1 MKVRAS
7 SAVILKTL
15 LKMICMS
22 ADDGSRSTIVMG
34 LPSGQ
39 IRVCALKIFTSSA
52 LVRLVVEFAVS
63 ATIASCFAWAVPD
76 AAATHTNASSR
87 RQSFIGV
94 YSLSLEVTATD
105 NFGTKAP
112 DGLRFRD
119 GESGFSSQQLCHPEH
134 STCWGG
140 IRRECKRVCH

>member
-76 AAATHTNASSR
+76 AAATHTNARSR
-87 RQSFIGV
+87 RQSFIRCIFSHLKSPQQITEVMKPRLRLVHALPMETG
-94 YSLSLEVTATD
+94 LSVLLV
-105 NFGTKAP
+105 GTR
-112 DGLRFRD
+112 LN
-119 GESGFSSQQLCHPEH
+119 
-134 STCWGG
+134 
-140 IRRECKRVCH
+140 